1 MKGNDIKMNDK
12 NKVSYSPESIILIND
27 VLKNI
32 ESDAMISFNVN
43 NKNLSKDVKVDRC
56 SFTLDDGAVELLKAY
71 YKSKLV
77 MAEFIKNESNSIKEE
92 IVKNLRNI

>member
-1 MKGNDIKMNDK
+1 MYGK
-12 NKVSYSPESIILIND
+12 NKVSYSSESIILIND
-27 VLKNI
+27 TLKNI
-32 ESDAMISFNVN
+32 ESDVRISFNVN
-43 NKNLSKDVKVDRC
+43 NKNLARDVKVDRC
-56 SFTLDDGAVELLKAY
+56 SFVLDDGAVELLKAY